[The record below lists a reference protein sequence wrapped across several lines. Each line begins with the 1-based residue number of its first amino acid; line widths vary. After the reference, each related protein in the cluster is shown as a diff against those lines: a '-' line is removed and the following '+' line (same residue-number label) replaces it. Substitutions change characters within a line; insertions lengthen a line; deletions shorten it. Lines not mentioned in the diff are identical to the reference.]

1 MSSFITER
9 IHINSTDWVPIEY
22 SIYKE
27 YTLYGVTTIA
37 KKTTPETTATNI
49 WPPLLSLTFAATT
62 SSTEQHHR
70 TMAPSSQRAMGFSP
84 IWAILGLFMLFSNV
98 ALAANAVIGID
109 FGTEYITAA
118 LVKPG
123 IPLDIVLTKDS
134 RRKELSA
141 VAFKPI
147 KGAEPGS
154 FPERLYGSDAVS
166 LSARFPGDVYP
177 NLRAILG
184 LTVDDARVKEYSER
198 YPGLVFD
205 GEATRNTAQFKS
217 PAFPQSEEPWMVEEI
232 LAMELQ
238 SIQKN
243 AELMAGKGSSI
254 NSVVI
259 TVPPYFDAE
268 EKRAIELAADL
279 AGLRVLSLISDGLA
293 VGLNYATSR
302 TFEVG
307 KPETHIVFDMGAG
320 SSKATILKFQGK
332 TVKNTVLKG
341 NKTVQEIEVLGSG
354 WDRTLGGDALNTLIV
369 NDMVE
374 KFVES
379 KAAKKLSIEAAT
391 VKKHA
396 RATAML
402 WKSAE
407 KLRQVLSANTESS
420 ANFEGLFNDIDF
432 RYKLTRSDFEK
443 FTKQHIGRV
452 YPVIEMA
459 LKRANMEL
467 SDIDSI
473 ILTGGATRTPF
484 VQSELKKM
492 AGADKLRSNVNADE
506 AAVFGAGFKGASLSP
521 SFRVKEIRTHE
532 AAQYA
537 VGMKWTNI
545 NLKAQKQRLYSPQ
558 GHIGVEKVVSFQ
570 NLEDFD
576 IHFYQQVDK
585 QGNGLFDQERG
596 LSKLQTKNL
605 TATVAELKEKHGCKG
620 ADIITRF
627 GVRLSLVDGEVEI
640 TKAAVQCEVDNDE
653 KKGVVDGV
661 KGIFGFGKKDEHQD
675 IFADSII
682 VSDADAE
689 TESSTSTK
697 SSKSSKSSS
706 SSSSPS
712 AAASQNAS
720 EPEKPKKKMIT
731 IPISFNLSKEGY
743 PALPA
748 DVLAKK
754 KQRLAAF
761 DNSDKQRL
769 LREESLNQLEAF
781 TYRVRDKLEDAVF
794 IAASTVAERTALGKL
809 AEEASEW
816 LYGEG
821 ADATREAL
829 RTKLNE
835 LKKLVTPIEDKML
848 EASKRPAQIKLL
860 RDSLDSATSV
870 IETVKKNIKDNEEAV
885 KSWSSAQEASASST
899 TSSSVASAKTD
910 ADDLEIVDEKVEFES
925 TTTADPV
932 PMPTYAVSDEDLQP
946 IVNKLEEITKWLEEK
961 LEAQNKLSEVD
972 EPVLLVKDMADKANE
987 VSKMSV
993 ELIMKG
999 MKQEIPKPKKT
1010 STKRKVK
1017 TKAPK
1022 KSKTSVS
1029 EAAEEATP
1037 EPSAEERVKDEL

>member
-1 MSSFITER
+1 
-9 IHINSTDWVPIEY
+9 
-22 SIYKE
+22 
-27 YTLYGVTTIA
+27 
-37 KKTTPETTATNI
+37 
-49 WPPLLSLTFAATT
+49 
-62 SSTEQHHR
+62 
-70 TMAPSSQRAMGFSP
+70 
-84 IWAILGLFMLFSNV
+84 MLFASI
-98 ALAANAVIGID
+98 AQAANAVIGID

-184 LTVDDARVKEYSER
+184 LTVDDARVKEFSER
-198 YPGLVFD
+198 YPGLKFD
-205 GEATRNTAQFKS
+205 GETTRNTAQFKS
-217 PAFPQSEEPWMVEEI
+217 PAFPDTEEPWMVEEI

-254 NSVVI
+254 KSVVI

-268 EKRAIELAADL
+268 EKRAIQLAADL

-307 KPETHIVFDMGAG
+307 KPETNIVFDMGAG
-320 SSKATILKFQGK
+320 SSKATIMKFQGK
-332 TVKNTVLKG
+332 TVKNTVVKG

-354 WDRTLGGDALNTLIV
+354 WDRTLGGDALNSLIV
-369 NDMVE
+369 DDMIA

-379 KAAKKLSIEAAT
+379 KAAKKENVEAAA

-396 RATAML
+396 RANALM

-407 KLRQVLSANTESS
+407 KLRQVLSANTESQTS
-420 ANFEGLFNDIDF
+420 FEGLYNDIDF
-432 RYKLTRSDFEK
+432 RYKLTRADFEK
-443 FTKQHIGRV
+443 FAKQHVDRV

-459 LKRANMEL
+459 LKRANLEM
-467 SDIDSI
+467 SQIDNI
-473 ILTGGATRTPF
+473 ILTGGLTRTPF
-484 VQSELKKM
+484 VQSKLKEM

-521 SFRVKEIRTHE
+521 SFKVKEIRTHE

-545 NLKAQKQRLYSPQ
+545 NLKAQKQRLYRPQ
-558 GHIGVEKVVSFQ
+558 SSLGVEKVVSFQ

-576 IHFYQQVDK
+576 VHFYQQVDA
-585 QGNGLFDQERG
+585 QGNGVFDQEHG

-605 TATVAELKEKHGCKG
+605 TATVTELKEKHGCKG
-620 ADIITRF
+620 ADIVTRF
-627 GVRLSLVDGEVEI
+627 GIHLNLADGEVEV

-661 KGIFGFGKKDEHQD
+661 KGMFGFGKKDEHQD

-689 TESSTSTK
+689 TETSTSSK

-706 SSSSPS
+706 SSAS
-712 AAASQNAS
+712 AAAASANAS
-720 EPEKPKKKMIT
+720 EPEKPKKKLIT
-731 IPISFNLSKEGY
+731 IPISFTLEKEGFPSLSKE
-743 PALPA
+743 
-748 DVLAKK
+748 VLAKK

-761 DNSDKQRL
+761 DDSDKQRF

-781 TYRVRDKLEDAVF
+781 TYRVRDKLEDAAFV
-794 IAASTVAERTALGKL
+794 AASTIAERTALSKL

-821 ADATREAL
+821 ADATREVL
-829 RTKLNE
+829 KKRLNE
-835 LKKLVTPIEDKML
+835 LKKLISPIEDKMS
-848 EASKRPAQIKLL
+848 EAAKRPAQVKLL
-860 RDSLDSATSV
+860 RDSLDSVQSV

-885 KSWSSAQEASASST
+885 KSWSSAQEESSTSST
-899 TSSSVASAKTD
+899 TSAPASTETD
-910 ADDLEIVDEKVEFES
+910 TDDLEILDEDAEAES
-925 TTTADPV
+925 ATTAEPV
-932 PMPTYAVSDEDLQP
+932 PKPTYAVTEDDLAP
-946 IVNKLEEITKWLEEK
+946 IISKFEDVTKWLEEK

-972 EPVLLVKDMADKANE
+972 EPVLLVKDLADKANE

-999 MKQEIPKPKKT
+999 MRQEVPKPKKS

-1017 TKAPK
+1017 TKK
-1022 KSKTSVS
+1022 VKTSS
-1029 EAAEEATP
+1029 SKAPEETKSGEEAVP
-1037 EPSAEERVKDEL
+1037 ESSRAEWKEKVRDEL

>member
-1 MSSFITER
+1 MGS
-9 IHINSTDWVPIEY
+9 
-22 SIYKE
+22 
-27 YTLYGVTTIA
+27 
-37 KKTTPETTATNI
+37 
-49 WPPLLSLTFAATT
+49 PPWALFA
-62 SSTEQHHR
+62 
-70 TMAPSSQRAMGFSP
+70 
-84 IWAILGLFMLFSNV
+84 LFMLF
-98 ALAANAVIGID
+98 AGIAQAANAVIGID

-147 KGAEPGS
+147 KGAEPDS
-154 FPERLYGSDAVS
+154 FPERFYGSDAVA
-166 LSARFPGDVYP
+166 LSGRFPGDVYP

-184 LTVDDARVKEYSER
+184 LAVDDVRVKEFSER
-198 YPGLVFD
+198 YPGLQLD
-205 GEATRNTAQFKS
+205 GETTRNTAQFKS
-217 PAFPQSEEPWMVEEI
+217 PAFPQSEDPWIVEEI

-254 NSVVI
+254 KSVVI

-307 KPETHIVFDMGAG
+307 KPETNLVFDMGAG
-320 SSKATILKFQGK
+320 SAKATILKFQGK
-332 TVKNTVLKG
+332 NVKNTVLKG

-369 NDMVE
+369 NDMIE
-374 KFVES
+374 KFAES
-379 KAAKKLSIEAAT
+379 KAGKKGSVEVPA

-407 KLRQVLSANTESS
+407 KLRQVLSANSESS
-420 ANFEGLFNDIDF
+420 ANFEGLYNDIDF
-432 RYKLTRSDFEK
+432 RYKLSRTDFEK
-443 FTKQHIGRV
+443 FAKQHIARV
-452 YPVIEMA
+452 YPVIKMA

-473 ILTGGATRTPF
+473 ILVGGATRTPF
-484 VQSELKKM
+484 VQSELKKVV
-492 AGADKLRSNVNADE
+492 GAEKLRSNVNADE

-545 NLKAQKQRLYSPQ
+545 SLKAQKQRLYSPQ
-558 GHIGVEKVVSFQ
+558 SQLGVEKVISFQ

-576 IHFYQQVDK
+576 VHFFQQVDK
-585 QGNGLFDQERG
+585 QGNGVFDQERG
-596 LSKLQTKNL
+596 FAKLQTKNL
-605 TATVAELKEKHGCKG
+605 TATVGELKEKHGCKG
-620 ADIITRF
+620 SDIITRF
-627 GVRLSLVDGEVEI
+627 GVRLSPVNGEVEI
-640 TKAAVQCEVDNDE
+640 TKAAVQCEVDNEE

-682 VSDADAE
+682 VSDAE
-689 TESSTSTK
+689 TETST

-706 SSSSPS
+706 SSSSVA
-712 AAASQNAS
+712 AAASKNAS

-731 IPISFNLSKEGY
+731 IPIGVTVTKEGY
-743 PALPA
+743 PTLPA

-781 TYRVRDKLEDAVF
+781 TYRVRDKMEDVLF
-794 IAASTVAERTALGKL
+794 VAASTVAERTALGKL

-821 ADATREAL
+821 ADAPREKL
-829 RTKLNE
+829 REKLNE
-835 LKKLVTPIEDKML
+835 LKKLVSPIEEKMS

-860 RDSLDSATSV
+860 RDSLDSAQSV

-885 KSWSSAQEASASST
+885 KAWSSSQEASSSST
-899 TSSSVASAKTD
+899 TDAPKSTETD
-910 ADDLEIVDEKVEFES
+910 ADDLEIADENAEIES
-925 TTTADPV
+925 STAAEPV
-932 PMPTYAVSDEDLQP
+932 PKPTYAVSESDLQP
-946 IVNKLEEITKWLEEK
+946 IIKKFEEVTKWLEEK

-987 VSKMSV
+987 ISKISV

-1010 STKRKVK
+1010 STKRKTMKSK
-1017 TKAPK
+1017 TLK
-1022 KSKTSVS
+1022 KSKTVES
-1029 EAAEEATP
+1029 EAP
-1037 EPSAEERVKDEL
+1037 EPTNVGSEEEMKVKDEL